1 MTRTSGLSLRPA
13 LVLILALVAVSTL
26 FLASHAVTDAG
37 TFNTLAIDPAHS
49 DVNEGGSTSVELVS
63 NAPAESLAA
72 WVVEI
77 AFDPAVVS
85 FGSCTS
91 IANPPGSV
99 AATACESKD
108 TGGSA
113 DDDTVVSVGGIL
125 FSDTERGLDGANTLA
140 TMEFDAV
147 GDIDDCTDLT
157 ISVTSHL
164 GPDPNG
170 AETNPS
176 LTHGEICI
184 IENTGTNR
192 LWGDVDCGGSVSPV
206 DSLKILRKDAG
217 LTVDQAA
224 GCPALA
230 VAVIVDSIS
239 RLWGDVDC
247 GGSFTPVDSLK
258 ILRFDAGLSVDQAAG
273 CPTIGSTVSVA
284 D

>member
-1 MTRTSGLSLRPA
+1 MTRTSGRRPA
-13 LVLILALVAVSTL
+13 FALILALAAVTTL
-26 FLASHAVTDAG
+26 LLMSHAVTQAG
-37 TFNTLAIDPAHS
+37 TFNTLAIDPTTK
-49 DVNEGGSTSVELVS
+49 DVGVGASTSVELVS

-72 WVVEI
+72 WVVEV
-77 AFDPAVVS
+77 AFDPTVVS
-85 FGSCTS
+85 FASCTS
-91 IANPPGSV
+91 LANPPGSV
-99 AATACESKD
+99 AASACESKD

-113 DDDTVVSVGGIL
+113 DDDTGVSVGGIL
-125 FSDTERGLDGANTLA
+125 FSDTERGLDGENVLA

-147 GDIDDCTDLT
+147 GDIDDCSDLT

-164 GPDPNG
+164 GPDPDG

-184 IENTGTNR
+184 IENTGTDR
-192 LWGDVDCGGSVSPV
+192 LWGDVDCGGSVTPV

-230 VAVIVDSIS
+230 VAVIVDAIS

-258 ILRFDAGLSVDQAAG
+258 ILRSDAGLSVDQAAG
-273 CPTIGSTVSVA
+273 CPEIGSTVSVA